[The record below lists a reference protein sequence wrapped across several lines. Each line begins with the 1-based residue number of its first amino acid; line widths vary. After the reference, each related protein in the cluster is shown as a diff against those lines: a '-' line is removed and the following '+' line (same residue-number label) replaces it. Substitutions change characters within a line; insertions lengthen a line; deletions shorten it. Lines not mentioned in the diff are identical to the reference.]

1 MDLFRGLE
9 YGQEKKV
16 EDLVAVWLSWRLG
29 FWIMNGYSDEQ
40 CTVAFWILKL
50 FSVFGVHHED
60 LMTLCFSLSVLLLS

>member
-1 MDLFRGLE
+1 MCRRR
-9 YGQEKKV
+9 KW

-40 CTVAFWILKL
+40 YMVTFRILKL

-60 LMTLCFSLSVLLLS
+60 LMRLCFSLSGLLLS

>member
-1 MDLFRGLE
+1 MDLFGDLE

-16 EDLVAVWLSWRLG
+16 EDLVGVWLSWRLG

-40 CTVAFWILKL
+40 LAFWILKL

-60 LMTLCFSLSVLLLS
+60 LMRLCFSLSGLLLS